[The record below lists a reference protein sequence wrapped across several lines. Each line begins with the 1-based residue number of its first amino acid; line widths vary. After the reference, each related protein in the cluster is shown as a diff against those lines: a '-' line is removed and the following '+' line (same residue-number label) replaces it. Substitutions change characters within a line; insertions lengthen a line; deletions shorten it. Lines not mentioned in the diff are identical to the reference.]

1 MLLGGG
7 GEGQPPNDEGK
18 AASWRDGR
26 RQRRRMSIEFGVWRD
41 KVLEKSKLKS
51 KLKLDMFVDM
61 FGQKQLK
68 LFTCMCIY
76 VVHLHVDT
84 NTRTRTKQR
93 QMFKEDGRG
102 GQSAPQVH
110 PTAPPPRRRQ
120 PFLFFY

>member
-26 RQRRRMSIEFGVWRD
+26 RQRRRMSMGLSLEFGVWRD

-68 LFTCMCIY
+68 LFTCVYIC
-76 VVHLHVDT
+76 T
-84 NTRTRTKQR
+84 
-93 QMFKEDGRG
+93 
-102 GQSAPQVH
+102 
-110 PTAPPPRRRQ
+110 PTCRH
-120 PFLFFY
+120 